1 MAISDWRLNYQV
13 AAFGAYATALV
24 ESIYLILGGFEN
36 ASLLSISILTNGSA
50 ILVASFG
57 GASSTPLAILR
68 ICLTSLFLLCAIIL
82 QEDQAFDGTYAIL
95 CSVAHLIYQLR
106 LRSGDESEGFLPKH
120 EKCAKTEALSDSY
133 LHTPPT
139 DYIVATEFSRSIRI
153 FFGDYF
159 CLEGA
164 MVPATILGTVM
175 TYRVFDF
182 DLGFGLVFAFMSAFL
197 SSVILLLINY
207 ARMRGRKIETGK
219 ALQGL
224 VRLIIIIGPFCFG
237 FFTSVQLPDLEFSW
251 WRITFGIAWF
261 VVHPFVWVYSSA
273 TSDPSNRFMF
283 LFKTAYVACRLLV
296 HTTLFPCAACSQ
308 REAGIQGPLTREVS
322 TGCIWDNSLM
332 SPALNQDKDNALG
345 VSSTF
350 HIRRQKGPD
359 LVERFWFNDQEWFQI
374 SPRSFVIFLVSCI
387 ALACFSGGVLNPD
400 GSFASIGSHVSKNTA
415 FYITIA
421 FTFVSTGHTPVGD
434 SPELMF
440 VSLRHS
446 FPKWKAVAT
455 AIMTAMLLHFYIVS
469 TALAK
474 IFFVFVTPLA
484 CIIMVPLLLAGVSRR
499 LDSAGQQLNRE
510 AGHEDRIAV
519 LSSDEPAPST
529 TRAWTIDSA
538 MVLSSPRMRCL
549 DLRVLLLGLSVS
561 LFDILRNQYR
571 DEMSVT
577 RWPISAIISIYV
589 TGVWLYLENLRPS
602 SRDAEPGIL
611 SLAVTALVGIFSHV
625 NFLDVFRLY
634 DDEREDEDF
643 TRTMRV
649 LNNAHRSRPVLIALW
664 YTALLSMIVVNRKL
678 VQQKAD
684 EALAATNERPPKQ
697 DHLLFGF
704 HVKVSCINF
713 VWQLRSSRVAISLV
727 FLMLASC
734 LGESWPLEMNT
745 TVAGLLL
752 FAFIV
757 GFQLQTRG
765 GHIGEKRSS
774 PHVAAFGLSIL
785 IAILAVGLN
794 RHSVFD
800 GLVSNPKSD
809 WKAGTGSVL
818 IFYQLFVTVSLRL
831 QDRRWFARPDHI
843 EEPPTGDLQDE
854 KATAHHG
861 KKQSLT
867 TLNSRTNAKQ
877 ASKPHCQSARVST
890 KFRANGEINACI
902 LRKIAPDRPV
912 AQSVHSLLA

>member
-1 MAISDWRLNYQV
+1 MAISDWNLNYQV

-24 ESIYLILGGFEN
+24 ESIYLILGGFEDG
-36 ASLLSISILTNGSA
+36 SLLSISILTNGSA
-50 ILVASFG
+50 ILLASFG
-57 GASSTPLAILR
+57 GTSSTPFAILR

-82 QEDQAFDGTYAIL
+82 REDQAFDGTYAIL
-95 CSVAHLIYQLR
+95 CSVAHLVYQLR
-106 LRSGDESEGFLPKH
+106 LRSSDESEGFLPKH
-120 EKCAKTEALSDSY
+120 EKYAKTEALSDSC
-133 LHTPPT
+133 LHAPPR
-139 DYIVATEFSRSIRI
+139 DYIGAAEFSGNIPI

-207 ARMRGRKIETGK
+207 ARMRGRKMETGK

-224 VRLIIIIGPFCFG
+224 VRLMVIIGPCCFG
-237 FFTSVQLPDLEFSW
+237 FFSSVQLPDVEFSW
-251 WRITFGIAWF
+251 WRIAFGISWF
-261 VVHPFVWVYSSA
+261 VAHPFSWVYSST
-273 TSDPSNRFMF
+273 TSDSSNRFIF
-283 LFKTAYVACRLLV
+283 LFKTAYVACRLLI
-296 HTTLFPCAACSQ
+296 HTTIFPCAACSQ
-308 REAGIQGPLTREVS
+308 REAGIQGPLTREVPAS
-322 TGCIWDNSLM
+322 CIRDDSLM
-332 SPALNQDKDNALG
+332 LPALNQDKDDALG

-350 HIRRQKGPD
+350 YTRRQKGPD
-359 LVERFWFNDQEWFQI
+359 LVERFWLNDQEWFQI

-400 GSFASIGSHVSKNTA
+400 GSFASIGSNVSKNTA
-415 FYITIA
+415 FYVTIA
-421 FTFVSTGHTPVGD
+421 FTFVSTGHTPIGD

-446 FPKWKAVAT
+446 FPNGKAVAI
-455 AIMTAMLLHFYIVS
+455 AIMIAMLLHFYIVS

-474 IFFVFVTPLA
+474 TFFVFVTPLA
-484 CIIMVPLLLAGVSRR
+484 CTIMAPLLLAGVSRR
-499 LDSAGQQLNRE
+499 LDSAGQQLIRE
-510 AGHEDRIAV
+510 AGHEDRMAIV
-519 LSSDEPAPST
+519 SSDEFADST
-529 TRAWTIDSA
+529 ARAWTIDSA
-538 MVLSSPRMRCL
+538 MVLSSPRIRCL

-561 LFDILRNQYR
+561 LFDILRNQNR

-577 RWPISAIISIYV
+577 RWPISAIVSIYV
-589 TGVWLYLENLRPS
+589 TGLWLYMEHLRPS

-611 SLAVTALVGIFSHV
+611 ALAVTALVGIFSHV

-643 TRTMRV
+643 THTMHVR
-649 LNNAHRSRPVLIALW
+649 NNAHHSTPVLIALW

-678 VQQKAD
+678 VQQKAH
-684 EALAATNERPPKQ
+684 EALAATNERQPKE

-704 HVKVSCINF
+704 HVKKSRINF

-727 FLMLASC
+727 LLMLASC

-752 FAFIV
+752 FAFII
-757 GFQLQTRG
+757 GFQLQTRCG
-765 GHIGEKRSS
+765 NIGEKRSS
-774 PHVAAFGLSIL
+774 PHVAALGLSIL
-785 IAILAVGLN
+785 IAILAVVLN
-794 RHSVFD
+794 RHNVFR
-800 GLVSNPKSD
+800 GLVSDPKSN

-831 QDRRWFARPDHI
+831 QDRRWFARLDHL
-843 EEPPTGDLQDE
+843 EEQPTGDLQDE

-861 KKQSLT
+861 EKQSLT
-867 TLNSRTNAKQ
+867 TL
-877 ASKPHCQSARVST
+877 
-890 KFRANGEINACI
+890 
-902 LRKIAPDRPV
+902 DD
-912 AQSVHSLLA
+912 